1 MSRRKTKRVRI
12 GTSPFYESYLK
23 AKRDQQAQTA
33 GRETTRHSPAVE
45 PPTDDDTGHATTGGT
60 K

>member
-1 MSRRKTKRVRI
+1 MSRGKTKRVRI

-33 GRETTRHSPAVE
+33 GRETTRHSPEAE
-45 PPTDDDTGHATTGGT
+45 PPTDDTGYATTGGT